1 MPSYL
6 LKLNSTADVLM
17 EIFKPAAS
25 EKIFDGLLL
34 LFYLLSFSKSTL
46 NYTLMLN
53 YQLLNFVVTFVKSY
67 LLRMKFQGMWI
78 NLHIRKVLKI
88 GLTLSSRKFLLS
100 KKQSSDD
107 FQSKSIDWFL
117 YDSGFHH
124 ENDKP
129 VWNFEEKINVFLT
142 RK

>member
-129 VWNFEEKINVFLT
+129 V
-142 RK
+142 